1 MKVVSDT
8 SPICYL
14 WLIGHI
20 ELLPDLFNHIFIPDA
35 VCFELKDKGAPAS
48 LRNWVVPTKQ
58 CRFGNTALFY
68 FVTT

>member
-20 ELLPDLFNHIFIPDA
+20 DLLPGLFNHIFIPEA
-35 VCFELKDKGAPAS
+35 LCFELKQNSTFFEGLLLSKRS
-48 LRNWVVPTKQ
+48 QTLLETR
-58 CRFGNTALFY
+58 RE
-68 FVTT
+68 